1 MSVKDFIYKENDNIY
16 LNITFNSPQ
25 INSTGTPFDP
35 PSGENP
41 IPMEY
46 NVTKTLAVVDKCSD
60 YYCSVVRFAIPMNSV
75 PLFIMPIVPGNQQS
89 HPVNANLTP
98 MIIGILYNDV
108 YYPVNLIYTADN
120 TASYPLQNQD
130 TQVITPYYY
139 VYTYQTL
146 INMVNV
152 ALNIAWTTSPLAA
165 LFPTTIQ
172 PFFQYN
178 SSTELI
184 SLIVPRLFSYVTS
197 PATSIPFLYMNLAL
211 LRYLESFE
219 IFFNGYN
226 QPNGAD
232 FIFRCTNTIPLNPS
246 DPTPPQVFP
255 TDQNAFAFFGT
266 TPVFPAQYFIFT
278 QQYSMIQYWSSLRK
292 ILITSGSIPISYENI
307 PAPDNTGINVSLPVL
322 TDFVIPLE
330 NAGDS
335 RTIAYYNP
343 TAQYRLVDMISDT
356 PLYRINVKVYW
367 EDVYGNRYP
376 MLIEYNQTSSIK
388 IGFFRKSLYKNTKM
402 LTH

>member
-25 INSTGTPFDP
+25 INSTGSPYDP

-41 IPMEY
+41 LPMEY
-46 NVTKTLAVVDKCSD
+46 NATKTLAVLDKCSD

-75 PLFIMPIVPGNQQS
+75 PLFIMPIIPGNQQS

-98 MIIGILYNDV
+98 MIIGILYNNV
-108 YYPVNLIYTADN
+108 YYPVNLIYRADN
-120 TASYPLQNQD
+120 TMVYPLQNQD

-146 INMVNV
+146 INMINV
-152 ALNIAWTTSPLAA
+152 AINIAWTTSPLAG
-165 LFPTTIQ
+165 LFPTSIQ
-172 PFFQYN
+172 PFFQY
-178 SSTELI
+178 STSTQLI
-184 SLIVPRLFSYVTS
+184 SLIVPRVFSYVTP
-197 PATSIPFLYMNLAL
+197 PATSIPFIYMNLAL

-219 IFFNGYN
+219 LFFNGYN

-246 DPTPPQVFP
+246 DATPPQVFP

-266 TPVFPAQYFIFT
+266 TPTFPAQYFIFT

-292 ILITSGSIPISYENI
+292 ILITTGTIPIAYENI
-307 PAPDNTGINVSLPVL
+307 PGPDNSGVNVSLPVL

-356 PLYRINVKVYW
+356 PLYRINIKVYW
-367 EDVYGNRYP
+367 EDVFGNRYP
-376 MLIEYNQTSSIK
+376 MGIEYDQTSSIK

-402 LTH
+402 LTN

>member
-16 LNITFNSPQ
+16 LNITFNPPQ
-25 INSTGTPFDP
+25 INSMGTPYDP

-41 IPMEY
+41 LPMEY
-46 NVTKTLAVVDKCSD
+46 NATKTLAVLDKCSD

-75 PLFIMPIVPGNQQS
+75 PLFIMPIIPGNQQS

-98 MIIGILYNDV
+98 MIIGILYNNV
-108 YYPVNLIYTADN
+108 YYPVNLIYRADN
-120 TASYPLQNQD
+120 TMVYPLQNQD

-146 INMVNV
+146 INMINV
-152 ALNIAWTTSPLAA
+152 AINIAWTTSPLAG
-165 LFPTTIQ
+165 LFPTIIQ
-172 PFFQYN
+172 PFFQYS
-178 SSTELI
+178 SSTQLI
-184 SLIVPRLFSYVTS
+184 SLIVPRVFSYVTP
-197 PATSIPFLYMNLAL
+197 PATSIPFIYMNQAL
-211 LRYLESFE
+211 LRYLEAFE
-219 IFFNGYN
+219 LFFNGYN

-246 DPTPPQVFP
+246 DATPPQVFP

-266 TPVFPAQYFIFT
+266 TPAFPAQYFIFT

-292 ILITSGSIPISYENI
+292 ILITTGTIPIAYENI
-307 PAPDNTGINVSLPVL
+307 PGPDNSSINVSLPVL

-356 PLYRINVKVYW
+356 PLYRINIKVYW
-367 EDVYGNRYP
+367 EDVFGNRYP
-376 MLIEYNQTSSIK
+376 MGIEYDQTSSIK

-402 LTH
+402 LTR